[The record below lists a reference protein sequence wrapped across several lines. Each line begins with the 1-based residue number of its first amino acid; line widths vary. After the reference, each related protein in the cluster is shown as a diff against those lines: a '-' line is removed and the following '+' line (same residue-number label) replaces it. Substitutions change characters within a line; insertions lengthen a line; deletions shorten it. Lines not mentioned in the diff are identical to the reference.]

1 MYKQLYIFLLFISL
15 TGAQAYSQENG
26 YIAPL
31 PEPSSR
37 FMLFD
42 RNDSEPLLKPEI
54 IESTGASLNSETIF
68 ENLPVSNY
76 SPASWNKVR
85 KKIETG
91 EFEKDILP
99 ERIYVAISTNAPSVL
114 APEVEFKS
122 QGTSLSVT
130 GRKIISF
137 NYSGKKFLNEQ
148 KTITRSK
155 SSSLFE
161 INQQL
166 QVRMQGKVGNKINVN
181 VDYDDTKEDRQDIS
195 VVYQGDP
202 QEVVQN
208 ISFGDINLS
217 LPSTEFVSYNK
228 QLFGI
233 RADLK
238 TKRFSFTFIGSR
250 TKGKT
255 KTKQFT
261 GNTQFQAVDISDINY
276 LRRKYYDLTFGN
288 TARLPLKP
296 NSEIIYIDRQQQA
309 VADGITIFNK
319 TADDLNVQ
327 TSTYTGKFEILN
339 PGLDYNIDYIK
350 GILTFNRTLNSQ
362 ETVIIDFENS
372 NGTKLSENSPSN
384 IDTAGS
390 GNFKLIKTQNDI

>member
-1 MYKQLYIFLLFISL
+1 MILLGLVS
-15 TGAQAYSQENG
+15 ARAYSQSED
-26 YIAPL
+26 YIAPV
-31 PEPSSR
+31 PASASR
-37 FMLFD
+37 FMLFE
-42 RNDSEPLLKPEI
+42 RSLTEPILKLEVE
-54 IESTGASLNSETIF
+54 ESTSPQTDTEIMF
-68 ENLPVSNY
+68 EDLPKSNY
-76 SPASWNKVR
+76 SPGSWNKVR
-85 KKIETG
+85 EKIETG
-91 EFEKDILP
+91 QFEKDELL
-99 ERIYVAISTNAPSVL
+99 ERIYIAISTNIPAAPE
-114 APEVEFKS
+114 PEVEFKS
-122 QGTSLSVT
+122 YGTSLSVT

-137 NYSGKKFLNEQ
+137 NYSGKKYLNEQ
-148 KTITRSK
+148 TTITRSK
-155 SSSLFE
+155 SLSLFE

-238 TKRFSFTFIGSR
+238 TKNFKFTFIGSR

-288 TARLPLKP
+288 PARLPLKP
-296 NSEIIYIDRQQQA
+296 NSELIYIDRQQQA
-309 VADGITIFNK
+309 VADEITIFTK
-319 TADDLNVQ
+319 TADDLDSP
-327 TSTYTGKFEILN
+327 TSIYTGKFEILN

-350 GILTFNRTLNSQ
+350 GILTFNRTLINA
-362 ETVIIDFENS
+362 
-372 NGTKLSENSPSN
+372 K
-384 IDTAGS
+384 
-390 GNFKLIKTQNDI
+390 